1 MSHTIKIIDH
11 DGQEHILEATIGFS
25 LMEIIRDAGLDIEAI
40 CGGCCA
46 CATCH
51 CYVNEEWFSKLSPA
65 DDDEES
71 MLDQAFDIKKNSR
84 LSCQIP
90 FTHELDGIVLTLAP
104 KF

>member
-1 MSHTIKIIDH
+1 MSHTIKVIDH
-11 DGQEHILEATIGFS
+11 DGKEHQLDATVGFS
-25 LMEIIRDAGLDIEAI
+25 IMEIIRDAGLDIEAI

-46 CATCH
+46 CDNCD
-51 CYVNEEWFSKLSPA
+51 CYIGEESIDKISTP

-71 MLDQAFDIKKNSR
+71 MLEESFDIKKNSR

-90 FTHELDGIVLTLAP
+90 FSEELDGITLTLAP

>member
-1 MSHTIKIIDH
+1 MVKINFIEFDGTEHSVEADDGNTVMECAIKNSVPGIDA
-11 DGQEHILEATIGFS
+11 D
-25 LMEIIRDAGLDIEAI
+25 
-40 CGGCCA
+40 CGGACA

-51 CYVNEEWFSKLSPA
+51 CYIGEEWIDKISTP

-90 FTHELDGIVLTLAP
+90 FSEELDGITLTLAP

>member
-1 MSHTIKIIDH
+1 MSHTIKVIDH
-11 DGQEHILEATIGFS
+11 DGKEHQLEATIGFS
-25 LMEIIRDAGLDIEAI
+25 IMEIIRDAGLDIEAI

-46 CATCH
+46 CATSH
-51 CYVNEEWFSKLSPA
+51 CYIGEEWVDKISTP

-90 FTHELDGIVLTLAP
+90 FSEDLDGITLTLAP